1 MSEVHVVG
9 AMIVKNEAENLPGLF
24 ASARGVVDAWVIVD
38 TGSTDETIN
47 VAHALGQEHGVIVV
61 VHEDPWDDDFA
72 RSRNVCLD
80 LIDVLCGVS
89 EAGAHP
95 LAQLDPPRFG
105 AWSSRDD
112 DGEPTTPDPWI
123 LILDGDDRIDGDRTA
138 FREALLDPDPR
149 IDVIG
154 LPVRSH
160 IGKKREDT
168 LQPRLW
174 RVSSGVRYKHR
185 VHMAAQVTHLNATSY
200 ADAWIRHIGYDA
212 DPTRNARRT
221 LRIAALMEPDDQH
234 RLYVESRAYQALN
247 QYDDAVRTAMRS
259 IQLHRAGVPTLH
271 SRPWQIVAQAALLQ
285 GNSTTALGI
294 LAEGAQLADS
304 TGSTAPDLWAQVVAV
319 AGYGLLGHTLGA
331 MRGAPGTHGSL
342 VTAPRIL
349 SGLEHGGALVIP
361 QEAKDEM
368 AAAAGFHWLET
379 QSHDLEGWTPRRHV
393 PAPETAKTRPVL
405 FVTDTNAAGQ
415 AGYLAQAMGAP
426 CIVLQQDY
434 IDFPLPDN
442 ALVLSDLDD
451 AEPLYELVSSRDW
464 FFHFVRHPVS
474 VGKLDWREILT
485 PHNCL
490 VQYLGSPLRKHAH
503 EYMAWHKHTGIM
515 GVSAW
520 DWTMLERSWLPY
532 HMPLIV
538 PDHVF
543 ARRAPA
549 WRGKGVYRICHP
561 TTNRRFKKTEVFLDV
576 VDALKA
582 DGVPVEAV
590 VIEGKS
596 NAECMEIKRTCH
608 ATFDQFAVGIY
619 GMSGAESIALGH
631 TVYSDL
637 NAWAKSIHPDAPVRR
652 VRDEHELAEAIRLD
666 VANPAARG
674 LWGDADTQRP
684 QIEWAQRI
692 HGAASVTARWRSLYE
707 HIQGVR

>member
-1 MSEVHVVG
+1 MPEIHVVG
-9 AMIVKNEAENLPGLF
+9 AMIVKNEAENLPALF
-24 ASARGVVDAWVIVD
+24 ASAHGVVDAWVIVD
-38 TGSTDETIN
+38 TGSTDETVN
-47 VAHALGQEHGVIVV
+47 VARTLEKELSVP
-61 VHEDPWDDDFA
+61 VHIIEDPWDDDFA
-72 RSRNVCLD
+72 RSRNVGLTAVEE
-80 LIDVLCGVS
+80 IAAVS
-89 EAGAHP
+89 EWG
-95 LAQLDPPRFG
+95 
-105 AWSSRDD
+105 
-112 DGEPTTPDPWI
+112 DPWI
-123 LILDGDDRIDGDRTA
+123 LILDGDDRIDGDRKA
-138 FREALLDPDPR
+138 FRDALLDPDPR
-149 IDVIG
+149 IGVIG
-154 LPVRSH
+154 LPVRSR
-160 IGKKREDT
+160 IGKSREDT

-185 VHMAAQVTHLNATSY
+185 VHMVAQIQHLNATSY
-200 ADAWIRHIGYDA
+200 ADAWIRHVGYA
-212 DPTRNARRT
+212 VDPTRNAERT
-221 LRIAALMEPDDQH
+221 LRIAALMDPDDQH
-234 RLYVESRAYQALN
+234 RLYVESRAHQTLN
-247 QYDDAVRTAMRS
+247 QHDDAVRTAMRS
-259 IQLHRAGVPTLH
+259 IQLHRAGTPAPH
-271 SRPWQIVAQAALLQ
+271 ARPWQIVARAALLQ

-304 TGSTAPDLWAQVVAV
+304 MGVAATDLWTQVVEV

-331 MRGAPGTHGSL
+331 LRGAPGTHGSL
-342 VTAPRIL
+342 VSAPRVL
-349 SGLEHGGALVIP
+349 SGLEHGGTLSMP
-361 QEAKDEM
+361 QEAKDEI
-368 AAAAGFHWLET
+368 ATAAGFHWLQT
-379 QSHDLEGWTPRRHV
+379 RSNDLDGWTPRKRV
-393 PAPETAKTRPVL
+393 EPPTPKTRPVL

-415 AGYLAQAMGAP
+415 AGYLAQAMNAP

-434 IDFPLPDN
+434 IDFPLPDDS
-442 ALVLSDLDD
+442 LVLSELDDLD
-451 AEPLYELVSSRDW
+451 PLYELVSSRDW

-474 VGKLDWREILT
+474 AGKLDWREILT

-532 HMPLIV
+532 HIPLIV

-549 WRGKGVYRICHP
+549 WRGKGTYRICHP
-561 TTNRRFKKTEVFLDV
+561 TTNRRFKKTEVFLRV

-596 NAECMEIKRTCH
+596 NEECMEIKRTCH

-637 NAWAKSIHPDAPVRR
+637 NAWSKSIHPDTPVRR

-684 QIEWAQRI
+684 QIEWAQRT